1 MVAYDNIA
9 NVANLWV
16 NAVFLFAARA
26 YARAVL
32 GVTHPFE
39 KRQLRQISAY
49 NVSIVTASKEIQLRR
64 IGNRPR
70 ALNEL

>member
-16 NAVFLFAARA
+16 NAVFLFAARE

-49 NVSIVTASKEIQLRR
+49 NVLSLIHI
-64 IGNRPR
+64 
-70 ALNEL
+70 